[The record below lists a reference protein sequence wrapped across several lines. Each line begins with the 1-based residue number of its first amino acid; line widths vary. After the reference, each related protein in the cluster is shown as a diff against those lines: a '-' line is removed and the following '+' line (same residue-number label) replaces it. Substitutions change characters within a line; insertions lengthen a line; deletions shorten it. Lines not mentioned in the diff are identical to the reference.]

1 MDREIQLIIRKAKE
15 TQQLSKEELV
25 SILACESSRA
35 SALFAAADQ
44 VRQQYVGDEVH
55 LRGIIEFSNCCQRNC
70 RYCGLRR
77 GNPTIKRYRMSA
89 DEIYEAALAACRL
102 GYRTVVL
109 QSGED
114 SLYDADMIA
123 AIVKRL
129 KKLDLAVTLS
139 CGERPYEQYLYWRR
153 AGADRYLLKHET
165 ANTLLYSK
173 LHPDMSFAERRR
185 CLADLRQ
192 TGYQVGSGCMVGLPG
207 QTPEILA
214 EDLLYLKELDVEMAG
229 IGPFIPNPHTPLA
242 GAAPGTVEMTLKMI
256 ALTRLLLPQAHLPV
270 TTALSTID
278 AQGRQKALRNGAN
291 VIMPNVT
298 PKRFRSLYA
307 IYPNKDFPDANQSN
321 CRQCVSDMLNSLGRT
336 VAQGQGHSP
345 KPEFSRDFK
354 KRGEA
359 DEQYS

>member
-1 MDREIQLIIRKAKE
+1 MNREIQQIIRKARAK
-15 TQQLSKEELV
+15 QQLTKDELV
-25 SILACESSRA
+25 SMLACESSSA

-44 VRQQYVGDEVH
+44 VRQQHVGDEVH

-70 RYCGLRR
+70 RYCGLRK
-77 GNPTIKRYRMSA
+77 GNHNLKRYRMSA
-89 DEIYEAALAACRL
+89 DEIYEAALTACQL

-114 SLYDADMIA
+114 SFYDADMIA
-123 AIVKRL
+123 GVVKRL

-139 CGERPYEQYLYWRR
+139 CGERPYAEYLYWRQ

-165 ANTLLYSK
+165 ANELLYSQ
-173 LHPDMSFAERRR
+173 LHPDMTFSNRKR
-185 CLADLRQ
+185 CLMDLRKL
-192 TGYQVGSGCMVGLPG
+192 GYQVGSGCMVGLPG
-207 QTPEILA
+207 QTPAILA

-229 IGPFIPNPHTPLA
+229 IGPFIPHPHTPLA
-242 GAAPGTVEMTLKMI
+242 GASQGNVEMTIKMI

-278 AQGRQKALRNGAN
+278 AQGREKALRSGAN

-298 PKRFRSLYA
+298 PKDFRSLYE
-307 IYPNKDFPDANQSN
+307 IYPNKDRPDDNQRD
-321 CRQCVSDMLNSLGRT
+321 CRQSMVDFIHSLGRT

-345 KPEFSRDFK
+345 KPGFSCLQ
-354 KRGEA
+354 KRGET
-359 DEQYS
+359 DEQYA